1 MLFQANRL
9 IQGNHLTPSSNSS
22 SLVHTNITLRDS
34 KPRLVQPYKHHLALI
49 SRASAI
55 AIATRKRLHESC
67 QDANIH
73 AMVLVLTA
81 IIPRDW
87 CRTLGPHGSWTVR
100 SFEKEASAAPVRRDW
115 LKDARN
121 LQITNDEAMS
131 STTVVA
137 RCSQDLGMG
146 PSIRNLANL
155 LGKDQNAFSDAAWHG
170 STNSGGH

>member
-1 MLFQANRL
+1 MLFLPNRL

-22 SLVHTNITLRDS
+22 NLIHTNIILEDS
-34 KPRLVQPYKHHLALI
+34 KFRLFQPYKHHLALI

-87 CRTLGPHGSWTVR
+87 CRTWGRTGLGR
-100 SFEKEASAAPVRRDW
+100 SVHSRKKVSPPQASILHVAIKATGLRHCAKRVGAWRVESAGKNGWRVKLWRVRR
-115 LKDARN
+115 R
-121 LQITNDEAMS
+121 
-131 STTVVA
+131 V
-137 RCSQDLGMG
+137 
-146 PSIRNLANL
+146 
-155 LGKDQNAFSDAAWHG
+155 NAE
-170 STNSGGH
+170 